1 MDLSGRNEAIVT
13 DENIARLAD
22 SPAMPTDGS
31 VAGRG
36 AARVEQRRRQ
46 ARELEHREPLSRRIL
61 EALAESPTLPRD
73 LAGLVKAAPESVSR
87 VLASLLEEGL
97 VWVGEVEGDKRKRP
111 YALTREGEVRLSRQR
126 AFGAP
131 ADPPRPPTPA
141 ETLAFMHAA
150 VRNAV
155 RMRRETNGLEDAA
168 DRLRLVVEEAQ
179 RLQIHELEL
188 EAMAELVTT
197 LRQERQI
204 EAMDALLNT
213 LQEISLGRH
222 PNRGPALALP
232 AAAHREYTLGRLPQM
247 HGGGD
252 PCVRARHLD
261 AAQSLFG
268 QLARSSSGSEQ
279 AACWETR
286 EAWSVISMANNL
298 RERSK
303 LEDALDA
310 TSWAMRLFDRLEDP
324 YGRSRCLFMYG
335 FCQRLMGDFDDAW
348 LQLSEAYDLAT
359 AHSFQ
364 RFQADS
370 LMQMGDVLRCQGEF
384 ARARSLLEEA
394 CDLSERMSLVVTQAF
409 AQSALG
415 AVAFE
420 EERLGEAQAAL
431 RSADELFEACRH
443 SEGHAL
449 NDRRRAS
456 VERHLEMSAR
466 RGQLKVARRFALRAL
481 ERYQQLRSPA
491 GMAACEIEIMRGGRV
506 DRRVANLVERL
517 EDTHQRNLL
526 ELDPWVPKIFL
537 KFAQEME
544 DADLAERAQHLVA
557 ASERRLA
564 DWATQSVGSTSKRI
578 GGLRQRLADRRFV
591 AFEMGGEARSEEDAV
606 CQTQAV
612 A

>member
-1 MDLSGRNEAIVT
+1 VT
-13 DENIARLAD
+13 DEGIAHLAD
-22 SPAMPTDGS
+22 GSAVPAGDP
-31 VAGRG
+31 VRARG
-36 AARVEQRRRQ
+36 AARVERQRRQ
-46 ARELEHREPLSRRIL
+46 VQELEHREPLSRRIL
-61 EALAESPTLPRD
+61 EALAEGPTLPRD
-73 LAGLVKAAPESVSR
+73 LAGLVGAAPESVSR
-87 VLASLLEEGL
+87 ALASLLDEDL
-97 VWVGEVEGDKRKRP
+97 VWVGEVEGDKRRRL
-111 YALTREGEVRLSRQR
+111 YALTREGEARLSKQR
-126 AFGAP
+126 AFGEP
-131 ADPPRPPTPA
+131 GEPPRPPTSA

-155 RMRRETNGLEDAA
+155 RMRREDNGLEDAA
-168 DRLRLVVEEAQ
+168 DRLRVVVEEAG
-179 RLQIHELEL
+179 RLQVHELEL

-197 LRQERQI
+197 LRQKRRI
-204 EAMDALLNT
+204 DAMDDLLDI
-213 LQEISLGRH
+213 LQKISLGRH
-222 PNRGPALALP
+222 PNRDPALALP

-268 QLARSSSGSEQ
+268 QLARSSDSEQ
-279 AACWETR
+279 AASWQAR

-310 TSWAMRLFDRLEDP
+310 TGWAMRLFDRLEDP

-348 LQLSEAYDLAT
+348 LRLNEAHNLAT

-364 RFQADS
+364 RFRADS

-384 ARARSLLEEA
+384 VQARSLLEEA
-394 CDLSERMSLVVTQAF
+394 CDLSERMNLVVTQAF

-420 EERLGEAQAAL
+420 EQRLGEAQAAL

-443 SEGHAL
+443 SEGQAL
-449 NDRRRAS
+449 NDRRRAG
-456 VERHLEMSAR
+456 VERHLETTAR
-466 RGQLKVARRFALRAL
+466 RSQLKVSRRFALRAL
-481 ERYQQLRSPA
+481 ERYRALRSPA
-491 GMAACEIEIMRGGRV
+491 GMAACEIEILRGGRV
-506 DRRVANLVERL
+506 DQRVATLVARL
-517 EDTHQRNLL
+517 EDTRQRNLL

-537 KFAQEME
+537 KFAEEME

-564 DWATQSVGSTSKRI
+564 DWANQGVGSVSKRI
-578 GGLRQRLADRRFV
+578 GGLRQRHTARRFV

-612 A
+612 T